1 MPTHIDR
8 FGELVETK
16 RPLAVS
22 NAAARDG
29 SKRIIA
35 SLQAKCSTLEQ
46 RLQVSTSQGS
56 PIRGSERLPI
66 SLSFSRSLTQA
77 LSLLLLRLPPCP
89 SPDTTL
95 TLAGAPG

>member
-46 RLQVSTSQGS
+46 RLQVGS
-56 PIRGSERLPI
+56 
-66 SLSFSRSLTQA
+66 
-77 LSLLLLRLPPCP
+77 
-89 SPDTTL
+89 SPRMTHDGMQCT
-95 TLAGAPG
+95 GDMQ